1 MSGAVTAAPVPVSA
15 VAEQA
20 GFGHVLAGVALDGP
34 AARLAGLLEPA
45 FLAGAGWDPGLR
57 VLAPPP
63 EHPLLGRPLCRVGG
77 CTATA
82 WNGRPGNVCR
92 ACWTRLA
99 RQGLTVQEISSSP
112 RLPTVPPRA
121 AGCAVPGCGRAP
133 SAPRAQLCVSHRN
146 LRYLMG
152 GPPLEEFLASAK
164 ARPLPPR
171 EPCRVL
177 ACVRMADGE
186 HGLCQAH
193 YRDWP
198 KAARAGLD
206 RRLWEATAPAV
217 AEGGLISLRGLAPLA
232 VTEVLY
238 GIQQHTGAGTTISE
252 TVLRSMCDELR
263 QQQAAAITDCDPG
276 TLSTNVRALL
286 TATARHVRRAL
297 ASPDTEHA
305 KDVWD
310 LALFGHG
317 GTLSFARITQPWLR
331 QAAKR
336 WARAELPRHRGSGA
350 SNVRQAVNSLGWLS
364 GSLRARPDHGN
375 TPAVLGRADI
385 ENFLNRLAYCQSGG
399 QISRYR
405 RVAISRDIARI
416 LPRMRALGL
425 AGPGQPADGLP
436 GDFMTQPGDVPAEGE
451 PAEPGRDLPPEVMR
465 ALCRALPALE
475 PPEIKVAVQIAIDTG
490 RRPEEI
496 CRLPLDC
503 LARGSDGKPVLVYDN
518 AKAGR
523 LGRRLPIG
531 QSTAEV
537 IAAQQQRVQTRF
549 PATPPAE
556 LSLLPSPRRNPSG
569 RRPITVQML
578 DTRHR
583 GWVTSLGPLTTTAGS
598 RFDTSRIVVYCY
610 RHTYAQR
617 HADAGVP
624 VDVLAELLDH
634 QNLNITR
641 RYYRV
646 EEARR
651 REAVDKVTALTF
663 DRHGNRIWRQAA
675 ALLES
680 EHARHAITG
689 VAVPYG
695 TCAEPSNVQ
704 AGGGACPVRFRCAGC
719 DHFRTDVSYLPDL
732 TAYLD
737 DLLRT
742 RERLAAIDGVDDWA
756 RAAATPAEEEITRI
770 RRLITRIK
778 SDLADLAGDKRAA
791 IDDAITIMRRHR
803 AVSLGMPA
811 IRRAPSA
818 AAATTEATA

>member
-1 MSGAVTAAPVPVSA
+1 MSAATTAAPAPVFA
-15 VAEQA
+15 VTGQA
-20 GFGHVLAGVALDGP
+20 GFGHVLAGVTMDGP

-45 FLAGAGWDPGLR
+45 FLAAAGWDPRLR

-63 EHPLLGRPLCRVGG
+63 GHPLLGRRLCQADG

-82 WNGRPGNVCR
+82 WNGRAGNVCR

-99 RQGLTVQEISSSP
+99 RQGLTEQEISS
-112 RLPTVPPRA
+112 LPQLPAVPPQA

-133 SAPRAQLCVSHRN
+133 SAPRAQLCVAHRN

-152 GPPLEEFLASAK
+152 GPALEEFLASPK

-171 EPCRVL
+171 EPCRVA

-198 KAARAGLD
+198 DAARAGLG

-217 AEGGLISLRGLAPLA
+217 AEGGLISLRGLTPLV

-238 GIQQHTGAGTTISE
+238 GIQQHTGAGTKISE

-263 QQQAAAITDCDPG
+263 RQQATAIAGCDPG
-276 TLSTNVRALL
+276 KLSTNPRALL
-286 TATARHVRRAL
+286 TAAARHVRRAL
-297 ASPDTEHA
+297 ASPDTEYA

-310 LALFGHG
+310 LAVFGHG
-317 GTLSFARITQPWLR
+317 GTLTFARITQPWLR

-336 WARAELPRHRGSGA
+336 WAQAELPRHRGAGA
-350 SNVRQAVNSLGWLS
+350 GNVQQAVSSLGWLS
-364 GSLRARPDHGN
+364 GSLRARPDHGD
-375 TPAVLGRADI
+375 TPAELGRADI
-385 ENFLNRLAYCQSGG
+385 ENFLNRLAYCQSDG
-399 QISRYR
+399 QISHYR
-405 RVAISRDIARI
+405 RVTISRDVARI
-416 LPRMRALGL
+416 LPRMRGLGL
-425 AGPGQPADGLP
+425 TRPGQPAARLP
-436 GDFMTQPGDVPAEGE
+436 GDFMMQPGDVPAEPE

-465 ALCRALPALE
+465 ALCQALPALQ
-475 PPEIKVAVQIAIDTG
+475 PPEIRVAVQIAIDTG

-496 CRLPLDC
+496 CALRLDC
-503 LARGSDGKPVLVYDN
+503 LARGSDGQPVLVYDN

-523 LGRRLPIG
+523 LARRLPIG
-531 QSTAEV
+531 EPAAAV
-537 IAAQQQRVQTRF
+537 ITIQQQRVRARF
-549 PATPPAE
+549 PATPPGE
-556 LSLLPSPRRNPSG
+556 LSLLPSPRRNPDG
-569 RRPITVQML
+569 HRPITVQML

-583 GWVTSLGPLTTTAGS
+583 AWVTSLDPLTTTAGS
-598 RFDTSRIVVYCY
+598 RFDTSRIVAYCY

-624 VDVLAELLDH
+624 VDVLAGLLDH
-634 QNLNITR
+634 RNLNVTR

-646 EEARR
+646 EETRR

-675 ALLES
+675 ALPQA
-680 EHARHAITG
+680 EHLRHAVTE

-695 TCAEPSNVQ
+695 TCTEPSNVQ

-732 TAYLD
+732 AAYLD

-742 RERLAAIDGVDDWA
+742 RERLAAIGGVDDWA
-756 RAAATPAEEEITRI
+756 RAAATPAEEEIARI

-778 SDLADLAGDKRAA
+778 DDLSDLAGDQRAA
-791 IDDAITIMRRHR
+791 IDDAVTVMRRHR

-811 IRRAPSA
+811 IRTAGPA
-818 AAATTEATA
+818 ADLTTESSA